1 MKATVLKPAGAP
13 ETSAVTL
20 DAKSVGQWKYIQDP
34 ISGAITRTWIEVTDD
49 PTTQT
54 DEYTEFHDVA
64 CAIRGVIDGGIRVA
78 GTTERFGE
86 TYENIDW
93 VKATFPPTINITK
106 RDKVT
111 NIRNAQGQVV
121 WLNEES
127 NGKPTIFNVMGVTPV
142 LDPFSRVIYN
152 VALLERSEVQ

>member
-54 DEYTEFHDVA
+54 DEYAEFHDVA